1 MVIYSA
7 EAVRAE
13 IPPPPQPL
21 VTIEPNLTRPIM
33 RKENTF
39 IATEYR
45 SSPITDQPKV
55 AEYRRIATA
64 QRAAKLCT
72 ARDGCQR

>member
-13 IPPPPQPL
+13 IPPTEPL
-21 VTIEPNLTRPIM
+21 VTIEPNLTRPTM

-39 IATEYR
+39 IPTEYR
-45 SSPITDQPKV
+45 SSPIADQPKV

-64 QRAAKLCT
+64 QRAAQLCT
-72 ARDGCQR
+72 TRDGCQR

>member
-1 MVIYSA
+1 
-7 EAVRAE
+7 
-13 IPPPPQPL
+13 
-21 VTIEPNLTRPIM
+21 M